1 MYKKNKKDYS
11 RYKIEETL
19 CELSKGETSNWG
31 KYLVRASFEDN
42 TSTIDIRRLKIVEND
57 DPIIGKGI
65 SLTPEET
72 DKLTNSLIQ
81 NGFGSTDVLKE
92 EINRRNKMYG
102 GDDENAI

>member
-11 RYKIEETL
+11 RYKIDETL
-19 CELSKGETSNWG
+19 CELSKGESNWG